1 MNIKLADTDDKNEKI
16 LDSRKRTYVG
26 SYGNKEPTNVSYV
39 QSEVSLIFKVCD
51 VELFGIE

>member
-1 MNIKLADTDDKNEKI
+1 MNIKLADADDKNEKI

-26 SYGNKEPTNVSYV
+26 SYGNKEPINVSFT

-51 VELFGIE
+51 VQLFESE

>member
-1 MNIKLADTDDKNEKI
+1 MNIKLADADDKNEKI

-39 QSEVSLIFKVCD
+39 
-51 VELFGIE
+51 

>member
-26 SYGNKEPTNVSYV
+26 SYGNKEPINVSCT

-51 VELFGIE
+51 VQLFGIE